1 MRDKTMLGKKENNAA
16 TSNTSQ
22 TLNTIIGRGTVFE
35 GVMRVENSVRIDGTF
50 KGELVCSGML
60 TISQSGEVYAQLEGK
75 EVYLNGVVRGRIQ
88 AEKVRLDSQ
97 ARFVGDITTSALAI
111 TEGAVFHGKCSM
123 ETGELAALY
132 EKEFRQEG
140 TPRSSEPIKVS
151 SASR

>member
-1 MRDKTMLGKKENNAA
+1 MLGKKENNAA

-123 ETGELAALY
+123 ETGELAVLY

>member
-1 MRDKTMLGKKENNAA
+1 MLGKKESSAA
-16 TSNTSQ
+16 ASSGSQ

-50 KGELVCSGML
+50 KGELVCSGVL

-97 ARFVGDITTSALAI
+97 ARFVGDITTSDLAI
-111 TEGAVFHGKCSM
+111 SEGAVFHGKCSM

-140 TPRSSEPIKVS
+140 TTRSAEPIKVS